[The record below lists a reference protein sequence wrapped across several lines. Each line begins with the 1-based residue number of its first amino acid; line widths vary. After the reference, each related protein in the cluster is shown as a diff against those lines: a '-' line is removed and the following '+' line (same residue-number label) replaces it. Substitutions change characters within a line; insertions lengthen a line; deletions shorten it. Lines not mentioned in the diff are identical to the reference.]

1 MSSNL
6 FRRRTLSDDLP
17 TSAIHR
23 DKSQAEVFVLSFGSC
38 SSLPKGTDSNE
49 VISVNS
55 TQSEMMAMLDVMYR
69 SRELQGKETDKI
81 HFINEH
87 RLIAYAV
94 TGFSKKIDRGKLT
107 HLERFVLMRIYKFN
121 RRLLQLHV
129 DYATRK
135 KRCRVYAKKLYAHFE
150 NQKAAQQ

>member
-1 MSSNL
+1 MHENTSSYG
-6 FRRRTLSDDLP
+6 
-17 TSAIHR
+17 A
-23 DKSQAEVFVLSFGSC
+23 DKGC
-38 SSLPKGTDSNE
+38 NE
-49 VISVNS
+49 VTSFHR

-69 SRELQGKETDKI
+69 TRELQGKKTDKI

-87 RLIAYAV
+87 KLIAYAV
-94 TGFSKKIDRGKLT
+94 TGSCKKIDRGKLT

-121 RRLLQLHV
+121 RRLLQLNV

-135 KRCRVYAKKLYAHFE
+135 RRCRVYAKKLYTHFE

>member
-1 MSSNL
+1 MHENTSSCAAD
-6 FRRRTLSDDLP
+6 T
-17 TSAIHR
+17 
-23 DKSQAEVFVLSFGSC
+23 GC
-38 SSLPKGTDSNE
+38 NE
-49 VISVNS
+49 VISVNR

-69 SRELQGKETDKI
+69 SRELQGKKTDKI

-87 RLIAYAV
+87 KLIAYAV
-94 TGFSKKIDRGKLT
+94 TGSCKKIDRGKST
-107 HLERFVLMRIYKFN
+107 HLERFVLDRMYTYN
-121 RRLLQLHV
+121 RRLLQLNV

>member
-6 FRRRTLSDDLP
+6 FRRLTLSDDLP

-23 DKSQAEVFVLSFGSC
+23 KKSQAEVFVVSFGSC
-38 SSLPKGTDSNE
+38 FSLLEGTSCNE

-69 SRELQGKETDKI
+69 SRKLQGKKTDKI

-87 RLIAYAV
+87 NLIAFAV
-94 TGFSKKIDRGKLT
+94 TGSCKKIDRGKLT
-107 HLERFVLMRIYKFN
+107 RLERFVLVRIYIFN
-121 RRLLQLHV
+121 RRLLQHHV
-129 DYATRK
+129 AYATRK
-135 KRCRVYAKKLYAHFE
+135 KRCRVYAHKLYAHFE